1 MSRCRPV
8 SATRGRRGASAVLV
22 GMALVTLQSADVA
35 VAATAAKPDTK
46 LADHFAVAP
55 DIAPDH
61 QLIV

>member
-1 MSRCRPV
+1 
-8 SATRGRRGASAVLV
+8 
-22 GMALVTLQSADVA
+22 MALVTLQSADVA